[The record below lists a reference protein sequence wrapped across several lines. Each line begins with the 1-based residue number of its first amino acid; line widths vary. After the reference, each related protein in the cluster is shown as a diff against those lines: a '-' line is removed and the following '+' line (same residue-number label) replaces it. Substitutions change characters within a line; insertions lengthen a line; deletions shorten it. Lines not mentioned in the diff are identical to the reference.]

1 MVRLGLLAC
10 DTLPGLRSV
19 TGRQYATGNQQSLLL
34 AGHASIPQ
42 DVSAFYVIV
51 STWKLPAVG
60 HLVVV
65 VVISVIKLHASLRS
79 DNSSV
84 VCCVKPTGWSALHKE
99 IPNIDLQP
107 VGGA

>member
-1 MVRLGLLAC
+1 MEIARCWTSCCRG
-10 DTLPGLRSV
+10 
-19 TGRQYATGNQQSLLL
+19 
-34 AGHASIPQ
+34 
-42 DVSAFYVIV
+42 
-51 STWKLPAVG
+51 
-60 HLVVV
+60 
-65 VVISVIKLHASLRS
+65 VISVIKLHASLRS